1 MAVKFTASRLHRL
14 NKNLITT
21 EFDIIYQ
28 AFLKQVTAFAAK
40 IASVWAVN
48 QLFRPFKQALVTL
61 TFYPYD
67 GSEKISYSF
76 WHIPVG

>member
-21 EFDIIYQ
+21 EFDIINL

-40 IASVWAVN
+40 IASVWTVN
-48 QLFRPFKQALVTL
+48 HLFRPFKQALVTL

-67 GSEKISYSF
+67 GSEKIPYS
-76 WHIPVG
+76 V